1 MVRALRTVLPA
12 GIFLVIDDL
21 KSHSEEEVYQLVTK
35 RLEGL
40 RLLRKRLGDEIDFKP
55 YGGTNYF

>member
-40 RLLRKRLGDEIDFKP
+40 VIKEAPWR
-55 YGGTNYF
+55 